1 MSLLPKKRPGKPRD
15 YLAALDIGSSKISC
29 LIARVAYNGVDTT
42 PQLHLLGS
50 GQQISRGLKNGTII
64 DMEALEDA
72 ILNGVHSAEQQAGV
86 TIEEVL
92 VSLPSQNIVSQMIT
106 NEIAIGNQAVDESHI
121 RRLLNVES
129 LTAADLTLIHVLPIE
144 YYIDQTKGIKDP
156 RGLCGE
162 KLGVKLHL
170 ILAPQGL
177 IRNLSRCVGRCH
189 LDIAGFVASPYASG
203 LATLVGDELHLGVM
217 LIDLGG
223 GGTSVAC
230 FIEGNLVYLGH
241 VPLGGL
247 HVTHDIA
254 RGLSTPIAQAERL
267 KTLYGSVV
275 VTTADERENILI
287 PLLGEDQTA
296 HINQIP
302 KSLLTHI
309 IRSRVE
315 ETFGYLAHTLKEKN
329 LNHLLAQRIV
339 ITGGASQLAGIREF
353 ITSQLGK
360 AVRLGI
366 PQGLHGSQDTANN
379 PGMATCIGLLHY
391 ATQEQAAG
399 RDAVNLTVSPGNIFQ
414 RAYHWVRDNF

>member
-1 MSLLPKKRPGKPRD
+1 LSLPQKKRPGKPRD

-29 LIARVAYNGVDTT
+29 LIARVAYDGADAV
-42 PQLHLLGS
+42 PQLHLLGT

-92 VSLPSQNIVSQMIT
+92 VSLPSQSIVSQMVT
-106 NEIAIGNQAVDESHI
+106 NEIAIGNQAIDESHI
-121 RRLLNVES
+121 RRLMNVES
-129 LTAADLTLIHVLPIE
+129 LISPDLCLIHALPIE
-144 YYIDQTKGIKDP
+144 YYVDQTRGIKDP

-189 LDIAGFVASPYASG
+189 LDVAGFVAAPYASG
-203 LATLVGDELHLGVM
+203 LATLVEDELQLGVM

-223 GGTSVAC
+223 GGTSIAC
-230 FIEGNLVYLGH
+230 FIDGHLVHIGY
-241 VPLGGL
+241 VPLGGR

-267 KTLYGSVV
+267 KTLYGSVL
-275 VTTADERENILI
+275 VTTSDERENILI

-296 HINQIP
+296 HINQVP

-315 ETFGYLAHTLKEKN
+315 ETFGYLIHTLKEQE

-339 ITGGASQLAGIREF
+339 LTGGASQLAGLREF
-353 ITSQLGK
+353 VTAQLGK
-360 AVRLGI
+360 AVRLGV
-366 PQGLHGSQDTANN
+366 PQGLRGSQDIVHN
-379 PGMATCIGLLHY
+379 PAMATCIGLLHY
-391 ATQEQAAG
+391 ATQEQASG
-399 RDAVNLTVSPGNIFQ
+399 RDAVNLAVSSGNIFQ
-414 RAYHWVRDNF
+414 RAYQWVRENF